1 MVYDFTQTI
10 SGLTG
15 FVAAFESR
23 MKQYIDNIPVY
34 LIDSGDYMYLQELK
48 FKKYDN
54 NITPP
59 NPRITLALDD
69 VSVTSDNNT
78 NPFNRFEFKS
88 NDIEY
93 AAVVRRNVL
102 TIPFACSAIAKGMI
116 LGLQQYEMLL
126 AHFST
131 ENVFTYEYMGNTF
144 EGMYIQTTFGIQ
156 KPSLEP
162 SSSQANFIT
171 KVGIELTL
179 PLYLPRINTIKPLSA
194 VGFDSVRVD
203 LTETNDNFHQI
214 IDSNESV

>member
-1 MVYDFTQTI
+1 MVYDFAQTI
-10 SGLTG
+10 AGLTG
-15 FVAAFESR
+15 FIASFEIQ

-59 NPRITLALDD
+59 NPRITLVLDD
-69 VSVTSDNNT
+69 VSVSNDNNT
-78 NPFNRFEFKS
+78 NPFNRFEFKT

-93 AAVVRRNVL
+93 TAIGRRNVL

-126 AHFST
+126 AHFSV
-131 ENVFTYEYMGNTF
+131 ENVFTYEYAGNTF
-144 EGMYIQTTFGIQ
+144 EGIYTQTSFGIQ
-156 KPSLEP
+156 KPTLEP
-162 SSSQANFIT
+162 STSQANFIT

-179 PLYLPRINTIKPLSA
+179 PVYLPRINTIKPLSS
-194 VGFDSVRVD
+194 VGFDSVKVD

-214 IDSNESV
+214 IDSDEFV